1 MCIFP
6 APSLSEYPAV
16 LVLVLVVRLTGS
28 PVGVEHVLSVT
39 PGVLPLLCDVIETN
53 PDSTGS
59 VWQTRT
65 TAINNGKNS
74 IQVKVTS
81 KLWSNLSSYKF
92 CYKVWPSKKMKS
104 PGRVFKC
111 TDFRSQE
118 PKYCVLHCFEHCSFL
133 RVCMVDTLDLARSI
147 HLPENLKTKINFP
160 VRDNLI
166 YVQNASWNSSSPC
179 LTYLLTV
186 DTTVIV

>member
-28 PVGVEHVLSVT
+28 PVGVEHVISVT

-81 KLWSNLSSYKF
+81 QLWSNLSSYKF
-92 CYKVWPSKKMKS
+92 CYKVRWPSKKMKS
-104 PGRVFKC
+104 PGRVFRC

-118 PKYCVLHCFEHCSFL
+118 PKYCVLHCFEHYSFYKSLYGGHIRPCTFYSSARKPQNKDQFSCSW
-133 RVCMVDTLDLARSI
+133 
-147 HLPENLKTKINFP
+147 LKHFTEAFKTP
-160 VRDNLI
+160 
-166 YVQNASWNSSSPC
+166 AK
-179 LTYLLTV
+179 TV
-186 DTTVIV
+186 LHRA